1 MIHQWLLS
9 LFVLSKYI
17 FQLPQNKMGAQDIF
31 EGLFKFLNSSFLYL
45 FKTYGKHNTYNVV
58 ATIYF
63 QKFSIP
69 KIISFPHIRKK
80 NTVHI
85 VVISM
90 SKIFFKS
97 HRRAKD

>member
-1 MIHQWLLS
+1 M
-9 LFVLSKYI
+9 
-17 FQLPQNKMGAQDIF
+17 
-31 EGLFKFLNSSFLYL
+31 E
-45 FKTYGKHNTYNVV
+45 KHNTYNVV

-63 QKFSIP
+63 QKFPIP
-69 KIISFPHIRKK
+69 KIISFPHVRK